1 MLRATLLML
10 ILVSLSACKTAAPE
24 LAEPPPSRRDGDL
37 DGLIDRL
44 DGCPARAETYNDY
57 RDWDGCPDPNPS
69 RVIMQGTQLA
79 LQEQV
84 QFSQGKGAL
93 LPVSTPLLEDIY
105 RHLSQK
111 PSLVIR
117 IEGHTDSQGRPQMN
131 KALSE
136 LRAQAVRSW
145 LVAKGIDGNRI
156 KAVGMGSEVPLATN
170 DTEQGRMQNR
180 RVEIHV
186 ESGL

>member
-1 MLRATLLML
+1 MARAHLPILLL
-10 ILVSLSACKTAAPE
+10 LSLSACKTAAPE
-24 LAEPPPSRRDGDL
+24 LAEAPPSRRDGDL

-44 DGCPARAETYNDY
+44 DGCPARAETYNEY

-69 RVIMQGTQLA
+69 RVILQGSQLA
-79 LQEQV
+79 LKEQV
-84 QFSQGKGAL
+84 QFSLGKGL
-93 LPVSTPLLEDIY
+93 LLQASTPLLEDIY
-105 RHLSQK
+105 RHLSEK

-117 IEGHTDSQGRPQMN
+117 IEGHTDSVGRPQAN
-131 KALSE
+131 KTLSE

-145 LVAKGIDGNRI
+145 LVAKGIDGARI
-156 KAVGMGSEVPLATN
+156 KAVGMGAEVPLATN
-170 DTEQGRMQNR
+170 DTEYGRMQNR